1 MQQPHDSSSPQATRA
16 FRPRAQSADHAAG
29 QGPAIIATDE
39 RRHTASDDLKLVT
52 AADLNHDDLT
62 GFCISNYKLGQRVGG
77 GGMGQV
83 FFAHHATLG
92 KPFAIKFMTDEVR
105 NCTEGGQRF
114 QQEVASLGQLRHPNI
129 VSAVDAGTAGTL
141 QYLVTELIEGTDL
154 SQLVHR
160 DGALRETQARDII
173 IQAARGLSHAH
184 QLGFVHRDIK
194 PSNLILDKHGV
205 VRLLDFGL
213 VRNQSG
219 TDDLTS
225 PGQLLGTVDFLSP
238 EQAADGR
245 IADHRSD
252 LYGLGC
258 TLLFLLTGHTPFY
271 GDQYSSMASRIHGH
285 LFAEPTALKLLSPN
299 ITANLRQCL
308 SRLLAKNPHDRFQSA
323 DEFIA
328 ALNGSTTP
336 LMAAAKPTMPAH
348 RWISIAVM
356 SGLAACAAFFS
367 IAEIGRRYGSDQKPD
382 AYLTSVAMTQ
392 ADAPPQIAAP
402 AENVASEEMPSTN
415 TPSQNDSGSATTEP
429 SDTPASPPEPP
440 VDPEPDQ
447 RPKPDVPSDAAKGPI
462 DWAASNEK
470 FLNNLPVK
478 PVPRDRSQLLN
489 SHPKLGGFTKD

>member
-1 MQQPHDSSSPQATRA
+1 MQQPLDSSSPQATRA
-16 FRPRAQSADHAAG
+16 FRPRAQSADHAEG
-29 QGPAIIATDE
+29 HRPAILATDD
-39 RRHTASDDLKLVT
+39 RRQTASDDLKLVT
-52 AADLNHDDLT
+52 SADLNRNNLT
-62 GFCISNYKLGQRVGG
+62 GFRLSNYELGQRIGG

-83 FFAHHATLG
+83 FFARHTTLG

-129 VSAVDAGTAGTL
+129 VSAVDAGTSGTL
-141 QYLVTELIEGTDL
+141 QYLVTELIDGTDL
-154 SQLVHR
+154 ADLVR
-160 DGALRETQARDII
+160 QTGTLSEAQAREII
-173 IQAARGLSHAH
+173 VHAARGLSHAH

-194 PSNLILDKHGV
+194 PSNIILDKHGV

-213 VRNQSG
+213 VRNQAG

-258 TLLFLLTGHTPFY
+258 TLLFLLTAQTPFY

-285 LFAEPTALKLLSPN
+285 LFAEPPALNLLSPN
-299 ITANLRQCL
+299 TTPNLRQCL
-308 SRLLAKNPHDRFQSA
+308 SRLLAKKPDDRFQSA

-328 ALNGSTTP
+328 ALNGSATTHMP
-336 LMAAAKPTMPAH
+336 VPPSKPAR
-348 RWISIAVM
+348 RWVSISVM
-356 SGLAACAAFFS
+356 SGLATCVAFFG
-367 IAEIGRRYGSDQKPD
+367 IAEIGRRFGSDQKPD
-382 AYLTSVAMTQ
+382 ASRTSVAMTQ
-392 ADAPPQIAAP
+392 ADGPPQIATP
-402 AENVASEEMPSTN
+402 AENIAPDQTPSTN
-415 TPSQNDSGSATTEP
+415 TPSPNDSGPATTEP
-429 SDTPASPPEPP
+429 SDTPESPPEST
-440 VDPEPDQ
+440 VAPEPDQ
-447 RPKPDVPSDAAKGPI
+447 RTDDEGVSDSPKGPI

-478 PVPRDRSQLLN
+478 PSSRERSQLLN
-489 SHPKLGGFTKD
+489 SHPKFGALKTE